1 MASNH
6 SNSELWLAPGAM
18 PVPEGQRIHA
28 VTVWCDPAIW
38 GLALYDDQPPWFT
51 LIECL
56 HLLTY
61 RHREGLPLFP
71 GPDGTPEAPQH
82 ERQVYRMKLNT
93 NLRHLLFR
101 DKEAI
106 KIAAR
111 EGANDDVLWQ
121 QWLDATRL
129 SFPELDFSYLPRAFS
144 NDFLQFAESL
154 ELLRSAAVEQFGDKR
169 WTSWHLQPVGEAMLF
184 PDVKPVDGRYHLDR
198 RFFQRTG
205 ELLYLMLNRSRHR
218 AELGD
223 LVARRLLGVDGPWN
237 RIARRLQGPEAD
249 ATADQP
255 KWVDAPSIGYLPVP
269 HLDRYDE
276 LARDWLAVLRQSA
289 IPHEDA
295 LEFLMRLSGLHQ
307 VIYVVERGTSVAGRG
322 SPLPFVMEMSGSA
335 RNNPV
340 QALSSDRYKAHKA
353 LPSLAVDAFVTSYA
367 ETDEWT
373 ALGTDPMD
381 CSTATQFLAKR
392 FAWSAKRKS
401 SVASLPE
408 PAEQL
413 DAMLHV
419 AKTRSHD
426 IGSTFTAHAKK
437 VGLLTARRRAGTWY
451 SPSDGLLEALVLAN
465 VRSAMELGQ
474 FLALLQRRYHIV
486 VGPEEARTA
495 SGELPVPLESLRE
508 NERRLEERLRV
519 LGFINRKSDDC
530 AFVVNPFASGRAAAG
545 SSQHAAA

>member
-1 MASNH
+1 MASTH
-6 SNSELWLAPGAM
+6 PNSELWLSPDAVQ
-18 PVPEGQRIHA
+18 VPEGQRIHA

-38 GLALYDDQPPWFT
+38 GLALYDDQTPWFT

-61 RHREGLPLFP
+61 RHREGHPLFP
-71 GPDGTPEAPQH
+71 GLGGTPEAPQH
-82 ERQVYRMKLNT
+82 ERQSYRMKLNT

-101 DKEAI
+101 DKEAM
-106 KIAAR
+106 KIGAR

-129 SFPELDFSYLPRAFS
+129 AFPELDFSYLPRAFS

-169 WTSWHLQPVGEAMLF
+169 WTSRHLQPVGEAMLF
-184 PDVKPVDGRYHLDR
+184 PDVKPANGGYHLDR

-218 AELGD
+218 GELGA

-237 RIARRLQGPEAD
+237 RIARRLQGPDAD
-249 ATADQP
+249 ATPDQP
-255 KWVDAPSIGYLPVP
+255 KWVDALTIGYLPVP
-269 HLDRYDE
+269 HLERYDE
-276 LARDWLAVLRQSA
+276 LAQDWVSVLRQTA
-289 IPHEDA
+289 IPLEDA

-307 VIYVVERGTSVAGRG
+307 VIYIVERGIAMAGRG
-322 SPLPFVMEMSGSA
+322 SVLPFVMEMSGSA

-353 LPSLAVDAFVTSYA
+353 LPSLAVDAFVSSYA
-367 ETDEWT
+367 ATEEWRT
-373 ALGTDPMD
+373 LGTNPMD
-381 CSTATQFLAKR
+381 CSTAAQLLAKR
-392 FAWSAKRKS
+392 FAWSAKKKS
-401 SVASLPE
+401 SVASLAE

-413 DAMLHV
+413 QVMLHA

-426 IGSTFTAHAKK
+426 IGSTFTSHAKK
-437 VGLLTARRRAGTWY
+437 VGLLTARRRPGTWY

-465 VRSAMELGQ
+465 VQSAMELGQ
-474 FLALLQRRYHIV
+474 FLALMRRRYHVV

-495 SGELPVPLESLRE
+495 SGELPVPLEALRE

-530 AFVVNPFASGRAAAG
+530 AFVVNPFATGHVAAR
-545 SSQHAAA
+545 SPQHAAA